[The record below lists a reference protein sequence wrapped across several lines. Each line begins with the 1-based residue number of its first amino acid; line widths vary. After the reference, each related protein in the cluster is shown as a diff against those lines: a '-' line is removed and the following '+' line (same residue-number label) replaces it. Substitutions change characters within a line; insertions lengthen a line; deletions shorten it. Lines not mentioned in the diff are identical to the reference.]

1 MSRLTSEDSPY
12 DPVLYAGLGLLT
24 LGGVIFV
31 IRGRVD
37 LGIAVLIA
45 AAAITTAA
53 AVMHDKNQDHRR
65 KWR

>member
-45 AAAITTAA
+45 AAITTAA